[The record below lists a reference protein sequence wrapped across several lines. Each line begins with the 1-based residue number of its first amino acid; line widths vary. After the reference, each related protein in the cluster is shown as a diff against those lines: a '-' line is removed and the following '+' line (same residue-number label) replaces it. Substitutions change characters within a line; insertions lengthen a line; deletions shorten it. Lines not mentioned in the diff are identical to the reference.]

1 MLYKQMFEIHTAI
14 EKFANPPY
22 ESMHTVITQ
31 CQIISDRA
39 AYTKNKRCCRSKV
52 FIFIFVLFLVV
63 QIKHIAQIYKMN
75 NINLF
80 CVRISKNAVC
90 FLHAK
95 GYNYQRH

>member
-52 FIFIFVLFLVV
+52 FIFIFVLFFSGTNQTHCSDL
-63 QIKHIAQIYKMN
+63 QDE
-75 NINLF
+75 
-80 CVRISKNAVC
+80 
-90 FLHAK
+90 
-95 GYNYQRH
+95 